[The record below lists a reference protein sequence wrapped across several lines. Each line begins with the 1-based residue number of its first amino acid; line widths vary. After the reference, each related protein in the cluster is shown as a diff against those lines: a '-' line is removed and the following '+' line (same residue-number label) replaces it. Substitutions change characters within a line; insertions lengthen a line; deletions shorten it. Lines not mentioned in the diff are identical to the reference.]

1 MKACLEVWKNEG
13 KEFSDIRVA
22 LDWIKYNVR
31 FFSVQYAKEL
41 TKIKREKEESPEETP
56 SCTYKIST
64 EPLWRIWRDS
74 EQVQTWVAK
83 VFDDKADWSMMR
95 SRGRWLKYG
104 EKNTKYFFKLGEKKP
119 YKETY

>member
-1 MKACLEVWKNEG
+1 MKACLEVWRNEW

-41 TKIKREKEESPEETP
+41 TKIKREKEESRQKKTP
-56 SCTYKIST
+56 SCTNKIST

-83 VFDDKADWSMMR
+83 AFDDKADGLMIR
-95 SRGRWLKYG
+95 SRGRWLEYG
-104 EKNTKYFFKLGEKKP
+104 ERTQSIF
-119 YKETY
+119 